1 MLFWFQSNGNR
12 QQVIIKT
19 QSQGSEWLASA
30 VLFPLTPGKA
40 DTVLRM
46 GGSKTVVQLL
56 ASDQK
61 EAIEKMATILKNI
74 YGCTPVE

>member
-1 MLFWFQSNGNR
+1 MLVWFQSNGIR

-30 VLFPLTPGKA
+30 VLLPLTPGKA
-40 DTVLRM
+40 DTLLRM
-46 GGSKTVVQLL
+46 GSSKTVVQLL

-61 EAIEKMATILKNI
+61 EAIEKMTTILKNI